1 MTIQV
6 LYVDNERAL
15 LEIGK
20 DFLEMTGDVIVSVAN
35 SVDEAEKLIGCNT
48 FDAII
53 SDYKMPERSGMDFLK
68 ALRLSGNDIP
78 FILFTGKGREEVVID
93 ALNNGADYYIVKG
106 GDAKSQFA
114 ELFNAVSHAVTR
126 KKTGETLDH
135 TSNQLR
141 TMFENITDLLIELD
155 EKGRISL
162 ISPSVKS
169 LLGYEPDELIGK
181 TVMEFLVKG
190 DASLAKDKLE
200 IVLGGQK
207 AFSRYRVRAKDG
219 REIWFSTSSSR
230 YVCRGKARVIVS
242 ARDIT
247 EHMAMVEI
255 MYEGNKAVQAF
266 VEQSP
271 DMVMMTDDS
280 GKVGMVNPEACR
292 RLEISSEQA
301 SSMYIWDLIHG
312 YLREDQRTLEEYNY
326 IKEAVQAGLETGRSP
341 LFGMV
346 QEMTLQLPA
355 GGWFYTEMLFFPVK
369 VDGKWKVVISIRDS
383 TARRRSQKRD
393 RLARR
398 KEEVI
403 GFVFSRE
410 ISAQLKLAH
419 HHIDLM
425 ASGLE
430 GARLECSVEAMRRT
444 CDRIHRVLGFL
455 EQYEKV
461 GIENPDW
468 IGLKGIIDASA
479 KRFDNVSIS
488 VDPAFNGMKIFAD
501 RNIGLV
507 FDNIFENAVQ
517 HGGSV
522 KSISV
527 IVESTSAQMNIIIS
541 DDGQGFRDHTLKE
554 RQGGWHPEYM
564 GLGLLLSEEILSVTD
579 ISIREKDMEKGHG
592 AVFIL
597 QVPKVKMKAEA
608 G

>member
-6 LYVDNERAL
+6 LYVDDDKAL
-15 LEIGK
+15 LDIGK
-20 DFLEMTGDVIVSVAN
+20 DFLEVTGDAIVSVAN

-53 SDYKMPERSGMDFLK
+53 SDYQMPGRSGMDFLTS
-68 ALRLSGNDIP
+68 LRRSGNDIP

-93 ALNNGADYYIVKG
+93 ALNNGADYYITKG
-106 GDAKSQFA
+106 GDSKAQFA

-135 TSNQLR
+135 TTHQLR
-141 TMFENITDLLIELD
+141 TMFENITDVLIELD
-155 EKGRISL
+155 ENGSISL
-162 ISPSVKS
+162 ISPSVKT
-169 LLGYEPDELIGK
+169 LLGYEPEWLIGK
-181 TVMEFLVKG
+181 SVMDFLVKD

-207 AFSRYRVRAKDG
+207 AFSRYRVKAKDG

-271 DMVMMTDDS
+271 DMVIMTDDH
-280 GKVGMVNPEACR
+280 GRIGMINPEACR
-292 RLEISSEQA
+292 KLELSSERA
-301 SSMYIWDLIHG
+301 EGMYVWDMIHG
-312 YLREDQRTLEEYNY
+312 YLREDQRTFEEYNY

-341 LFGMV
+341 LFGLV
-346 QEMTLQLPA
+346 QEMTLQLPK

-383 TARRRSQKRD
+383 TARRRSLKRD

-419 HHIDLM
+419 HHIDLL
-425 ASGLE
+425 ASGLD
-430 GARLECSVEAMRRT
+430 GARLECSVEAIRRS
-444 CDRIHRVLGFL
+444 CDRIQRVLEFL

-461 GIENPDW
+461 GIEDPGWFGLNGL
-468 IGLKGIIDASA
+468 IGASA
-479 KRFDNVSIS
+479 KKFDNVTISI
-488 VDPAFNGMKIFAD
+488 DPALENMKIFAD
-501 RNIGLV
+501 HSIGLV
-507 FDNIFENAVQ
+507 FDNLFENAVQ
-517 HGGSV
+517 HGGGV
-522 KSISV
+522 KKIAV
-527 IVESTSAQMNIIIS
+527 TVENTSAQMNIVIS
-541 DDGQGFRDHTLKE
+541 DDGQGFRDRPLNE
-554 RQGGWHPEYM
+554 RRDGWCPEYM

-579 ISIREKDMEKGHG
+579 ISIREKDMGKGHG
-592 AVFIL
+592 AIFIL
-597 QVPKVKMKAEA
+597 QVPNVKIKVGAA
-608 G
+608 